1 MKGTLLK
8 DIEDTRAE
16 MIETALEKGISNA
29 ETIRLSKQLDHLLN
43 MYSLSNRL
51 KQSQKKYKLRK

>member
-43 MYSLSNRL
+43 MYNLSTRL
-51 KQSQKKYKLRK
+51 KQTQKKYKLRK